1 MKQVEKGGIHIQAAI
16 NAAIGQLGSLA
27 GTKPVAIVAA
37 SPAHFPLLAG
47 DESTFSNI
55 LAGLLAHA
63 IIITDRDEIRVRAQ
77 LMPAGL
83 VQIPENLISP
93 DFDPASGP
101 WALISITDNEGG
113 FLPTAPPGGEL
124 SNAAA
129 ADTSLSYGECKE
141 LIERLD
147 GFLWTEAHDAA
158 ASTIWVGIPLK
169 ATTRDSADTS
179 QVRKAVETHLPDDDS
194 EGKSILLYVEDEA
207 QRNQLTVEFVS
218 AGYRVVVCPEKTD
231 VLPLARSERP
241 DLLILDLQTR
251 EPTAF
256 DLASLLKQDPN
267 LARIPVMV
275 LTTIPDQEGGLRM
288 ETAGFLVRSAG
299 TGAMLATVQSA
310 LSTGVAPSARVLV
323 VEANDALREQMIVN
337 IQARGHPVVEASSA
351 EEALALTERVRLGVV
366 LANASLVQARD
377 YWLLRQLKS
386 SSPELEI
393 YVVAESLSEEDG
405 RAAVKRGAAGFG
417 DTGRLPELLKKMGQ
431 DRDVDNVI
439 E

>member
-1 MKQVEKGGIHIQAAI
+1 MKEVEWGGIQIQAAI
-16 NAAIGQLGSLA
+16 DAAIGRLGGLA
-27 GTKPVAIVAA
+27 GTKPVAVVAA

-47 DESTFSNI
+47 DESIFNDI

-63 IIITDRDEIRVRAQ
+63 IINTDRDEIRIRAQ

-93 DFDPASGP
+93 GFDTSAGP

-113 FLPTAPPGGEL
+113 FLPGMQQDEISDAF
-124 SNAAA
+124 AM
-129 ADTSLSYGECKE
+129 DKQHSYKDCED
-141 LIERLD
+141 LIAQLG
-147 GFLWTEAHDAA
+147 GFLWTEEHDAA

-169 ATTRDSADTS
+169 ATVSASADSS
-179 QVRKAVETHLPDDDS
+179 QVRKAVETHLPDDDTH
-194 EGKSILLYVEDEA
+194 GKSILLYIEDEV
-207 QRNQLTVEFVS
+207 QRKQLTAEFVS
-218 AGYRVVVCPEKTD
+218 DGYRVVICPEKTD
-231 VLPLARSERP
+231 ILPLARAELP

-256 DLASLLKQDPN
+256 DLASLLKQDPQ

-275 LTTIPDQEGGLRM
+275 LTTIPDPEGGLRM
-288 ETAGFLVRSAG
+288 ETAGFLVRSEG
-299 TGAMLATVQSA
+299 TGAMLATVQAA

-323 VEANDALREQMIVN
+323 VEADDALREQMIVH

-386 SSPELEI
+386 SSPDLEV
-393 YVVAESLSEEDG
+393 YVLAESLSDEDG

-431 DRDVDNVI
+431 DRDVDTV